1 MLKVYILTTI
11 RLKITFINLL
21 EVKYTLTFDEY
32 KAQMLLLNS
41 RDATLQ
47 WIEQLLE
54 EYIEEIK
61 VERVKLDQQ
70 RVKLAREMVE
80 NLNSKRSDNP

>member
-1 MLKVYILTTI
+1 
-11 RLKITFINLL
+11 
-21 EVKYTLTFDEY
+21 VKYTLTFDEY

-47 WIEQLLE
+47 WMENVLE
-54 EYIEEIK
+54 KYIEEIK

-70 RVKLAREMVE
+70 RIQLARMWIEQ
-80 NLNSKRSDNP
+80 SKYRGDYL

>member
-11 RLKITFINLL
+11 RLKIAFVNLKWG
-21 EVKYTLTFDEY
+21 VKNTLTFDEY

-47 WIEQLLE
+47 WIEQILE

-61 VERVKLDQQ
+61 VERVRLDQQ
-70 RVKLAREMVE
+70 RIQLARMWIEQ
-80 NLNSKRSDNP
+80 LNYRSDNP